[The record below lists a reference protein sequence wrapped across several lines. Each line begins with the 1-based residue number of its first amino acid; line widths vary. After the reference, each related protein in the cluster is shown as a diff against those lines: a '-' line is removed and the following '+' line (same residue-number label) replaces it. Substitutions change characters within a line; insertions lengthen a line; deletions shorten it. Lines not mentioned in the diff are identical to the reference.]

1 VLHCTACEVEPAL
14 MITDPLFYLC
24 AIPAVLFYGIA
35 KGGFGGNIAILS
47 VPLMSMVVSPQ
58 KAAAILLPILCVM
71 DLVALKTFRGRWS
84 LPNLRII
91 VPASLIG
98 VLLGALT
105 FRVLNDSH
113 IQIMIGAIAV
123 IFTLNIWLRRG
134 VPPER
139 GVSRARGGFWGM
151 VSGFTSFGIHA
162 GGPPINIYL
171 LPQRMDKT
179 VLMGTIAVFFTVVN
193 LAKVPGYIYL
203 GQFTSA
209 NLLTS
214 LVLLPL
220 APIGV
225 KMGFWLLQRS
235 NEQLIYQLC
244 YIFLFITGS
253 KLLWDGVRGL
263 LAG

>member
-1 VLHCTACEVEPAL
+1 

-47 VPLMSMVVSPQ
+47 VPLMALVISPQ

-71 DLVALKTFRGRWS
+71 DLVALRTFRGRWDA
-84 LPNLRII
+84 PNLRII
-91 VPASLIG
+91 IPASLVG
-98 VLLGALT
+98 VVLGALT
-105 FRVLNDSH
+105 FRVLNDAH
-113 IQIMIGAIAV
+113 IQVMIGAIAV
-123 IFTLNIWLRRG
+123 IFVLNIWLRRS
-134 VPPER
+134 VPPPQ
-139 GVSRARGGFWGM
+139 GVSRMRGGFWGM

-171 LPQRMDKT
+171 LPQRMEKT
-179 VLMGTIAVFFTVVN
+179 ILMGTIAVFFTVVN
-193 LAKVPGYIYL
+193 LAKVPAYVYL
-203 GQFTSA
+203 GQFTSD

-225 KMGFWLLQRS
+225 RMGFWMLQKT
-235 NEQLIYQLC
+235 NEQLIYKLC
-244 YIFLFITGS
+244 YIFLFITGG
-253 KLLWDGVRGL
+253 KLLYEGIL
-263 LAG
+263 TLTAA